1 MTLFDLAFLN
11 DKVERLEKEQNRE
24 DFWSDQ
30 RKAVSI
36 IDDYNDAKEERD
48 TYLKIQKNHE
58 DIKSLLFAC
67 TEDDEDTKDFID
79 EMIVDLSKTV
89 KVFRQKL
96 LFKGK
101 FDRLNVVL
109 EIHSGAG
116 GTEAQ
121 DWADMLSRMYV
132 RWCERHHMKFQ
143 VLDSQMGE
151 EAGIKSMTLA
161 ISGKNAYGL
170 LKSEKGVH
178 RLVRISPF
186 DANKRRHTSFASVN
200 VVPEF
205 DDDVDIKIEDK
216 DIRVDTYRSGGA
228 GGQNVNKV
236 ETAVRI
242 SHIPSGIVVSCQ
254 VERSQLLNK
263 EKAMNML
270 KSKLYQLEMEKKDKE
285 LKNIVGEQKDI
296 EWGSQI
302 RSYVFC
308 PYTMVKDNRTNYS
321 TSDVDAT
328 LDGDIDEFIYSYL
341 DMLARKQELK

>member
-79 EMIVDLSKTV
+79 EMIIDLGKTV

-109 EIHSGAG
+109 EIRSGAG

-121 DWADMLSRMYV
+121 DWADML
-132 RWCERHHMKFQ
+132 
-143 VLDSQMGE
+143 
-151 EAGIKSMTLA
+151 
-161 ISGKNAYGL
+161 
-170 LKSEKGVH
+170 
-178 RLVRISPF
+178 
-186 DANKRRHTSFASVN
+186 
-200 VVPEF
+200 
-205 DDDVDIKIEDK
+205 
-216 DIRVDTYRSGGA
+216 
-228 GGQNVNKV
+228 
-236 ETAVRI
+236 
-242 SHIPSGIVVSCQ
+242 
-254 VERSQLLNK
+254 
-263 EKAMNML
+263 
-270 KSKLYQLEMEKKDKE
+270 
-285 LKNIVGEQKDI
+285 
-296 EWGSQI
+296 
-302 RSYVFC
+302 
-308 PYTMVKDNRTNYS
+308 
-321 TSDVDAT
+321 
-328 LDGDIDEFIYSYL
+328 
-341 DMLARKQELK
+341 

>member
-79 EMIVDLSKTV
+79 EMIIDLSKTV

-161 ISGKNAYGL
+161 I
-170 LKSEKGVH
+170 
-178 RLVRISPF
+178 
-186 DANKRRHTSFASVN
+186 
-200 VVPEF
+200 
-205 DDDVDIKIEDK
+205 
-216 DIRVDTYRSGGA
+216 
-228 GGQNVNKV
+228 
-236 ETAVRI
+236 
-242 SHIPSGIVVSCQ
+242 
-254 VERSQLLNK
+254 
-263 EKAMNML
+263 
-270 KSKLYQLEMEKKDKE
+270 
-285 LKNIVGEQKDI
+285 
-296 EWGSQI
+296 
-302 RSYVFC
+302 
-308 PYTMVKDNRTNYS
+308 
-321 TSDVDAT
+321 
-328 LDGDIDEFIYSYL
+328 
-341 DMLARKQELK
+341 